1 LSAYGSLLSEVNPVA
16 ILNTQFIQVALPIM
30 VTLVLAAWLTN
41 NSSGKRIDDLGKRI
55 DDVCKRIDDVCKRVD
70 DLRVDFKGD
79 MKELRMDMNRRF
91 DRIETIISD
100 HGERIVKLEER
111 TSPLARR

>member
-1 LSAYGSLLSEVNPVA
+1 VNPVA

-55 DDVCKRIDDVCKRVD
+55 DDLGKRIDDSRVEFKSD
-70 DLRVDFKGD
+70 MRDLRV
-79 MKELRMDMNRRF
+79 DMNRRF
-91 DRIETIISD
+91 DRIETILAD

-111 TSPLARR
+111 TSPLTRR

>member
-1 LSAYGSLLSEVNPVA
+1 LLGEVSPVA

-55 DDVCKRIDDVCKRVD
+55 DDLGKRIG
-70 DLRVDFKGD
+70 DLRGEFKSDVRDLKG
-79 MKELRMDMNRRF
+79 EMNRRFEEMHRRF
-91 DRIETIISD
+91 DRIETMVSD

-111 TSPLARR
+111 TSPLTRR

>member
-1 LSAYGSLLSEVNPVA
+1 MNPVA

-41 NSSGKRIDDLGKRI
+41 NSSGKRIDDLR
-55 DDVCKRIDDVCKRVD
+55 
-70 DLRVDFKGD
+70 GD
-79 MKELRMDMNRRF
+79 MKELKSEMNRRF
-91 DRIETIISD
+91 DRVEALLSD

-111 TSPLARR
+111 TSPLTRR